1 MHMPSETKT
10 FTVIREP
17 FFCCEGWIV
26 STEFVGMG
34 SVGNCGISIGPDGFR
49 FWSCRYWNFWFILTL
64 VSISGALT
72 WCVRSGGLLKRTLE
86 VVLLLGAFGTLF
98 YGYFLTG
105 SIVLAVLT
113 AFISIMMLVGFM
125 LSYVVPKVRGK
136 LSKV

>member
-1 MHMPSETKT
+1 MSPPNLLAWAALAIAGFLLALTGFASGA
-10 FTVIREP
+10 VDI
-17 FFCCEGWIV
+17 
-26 STEFVGMG
+26 
-34 SVGNCGISIGPDGFR
+34 GIFGLS
-49 FWSCRYWNFWFILTL
+49 LTL

-72 WCVRSGGLLKRTLE
+72 WCVRSGGLLKRALE